1 VRDTMMQA
9 ALLSGERTWADSVV
23 VRGKA
28 RQLARVR
35 QWLAG
40 VEEPLRVTDTHD
52 YVPLATS
59 LPAPVRVPVLWPGCD
74 RTGNTR
80 DTPPRTTNSS
90 GEEGV

>member
-1 VRDTMMQA
+1 MDTMMQA
-9 ALLSGERTWADSVV
+9 ALLSWERTWAAAPWCGGRRASWH
-23 VRGKA
+23 
-28 RQLARVR
+28 RVR

-59 LPAPVRVPVLWPGCD
+59 LPAPVRVPVLWPDCD

>member
-1 VRDTMMQA
+1 M
-9 ALLSGERTWADSVV
+9 

-52 YVPLATS
+52 Y
-59 LPAPVRVPVLWPGCD
+59 APVGALLWPWM
-74 RTGNTR
+74 TAPHT
-80 DTPPRTTNSS
+80 S
-90 GEEGV
+90 GTYR

>member
-1 VRDTMMQA
+1 MDPVMQV
-9 ALLSGERTWADSVV
+9 ALLSWERTWADGPV

-52 YVPLATS
+52 YAPLGA
-59 LPAPVRVPVLWPGCD
+59 LLWPWMAATYTSAHID
-74 RTGNTR
+74 
-80 DTPPRTTNSS
+80 
-90 GEEGV
+90 EEHPLHER

>member
-1 VRDTMMQA
+1 MDTMRPA
-9 ALLSGERTWADSVV
+9 ALLSWKRTWADGPV

-28 RQLARVR
+28 RQLARMR
-35 QWLAG
+35 QWQAG
-40 VEEPLRVTDTHD
+40 VEEPLRVADTHD

-59 LPAPVRVPVLWPGCD
+59 LPAPVRVPVLWPDCD

-90 GEEGV
+90 REVDV

>member
-1 VRDTMMQA
+1 MDPMMQA
-9 ALLSGERTWADSVV
+9 ALLSWERTWADGPV

-52 YVPLATS
+52 YAPLGA
-59 LPAPVRVPVLWPGCD
+59 LLWPGMTATYTSAHID
-74 RTGNTR
+74 
-80 DTPPRTTNSS
+80 
-90 GEEGV
+90 EENQPLHER

>member
-1 VRDTMMQA
+1 MDPMMQA
-9 ALLSGERTWADSVV
+9 ALLRWERTWADGPV

-52 YVPLATS
+52 YAPLGA
-59 LPAPVRVPVLWPGCD
+59 LLWPGM
-74 RTGNTR
+74 T
-80 DTPPRTTNSS
+80 TPHTS
-90 GEEGV
+90 GTYR

>member
-1 VRDTMMQA
+1 MDPMRPA
-9 ALLSGERTWADSVV
+9 ALLSWERTWADGPV

-52 YVPLATS
+52 YVPVGAL
-59 LPAPVRVPVLWPGCD
+59 LWPGM
-74 RTGNTR
+74 TAPHT
-80 DTPPRTTNSS
+80 S
-90 GEEGV
+90 GTYR

>member
-1 VRDTMMQA
+1 MDTIRPA
-9 ALLSGERTWADSVV
+9 ALLSWKRTWADGAV

-28 RQLARVR
+28 RQPARMR
-35 QWLAG
+35 QWPAG